1 MVQISD
7 FYFGQFVLRLSTE
20 RAGRYHDMTLPF
32 NPDLAFFPRVKYWN
46 GKFWKGKW
54 NHS

>member
-20 RAGRYHDMTLPF
+20 RAGRYRDMTLPF
-32 NPDLAFFPRVKYWN
+32 NPAFFFPRVQSQKD
-46 GKFWKGKW
+46 KFRNSKR